1 LNRVVRVSILKL
13 RLLLILEVERIRL
26 VLAVVNWVM
35 LWLLVGLLL
44 LRVNLLVNS
53 DNDAL
58 VTIFDYLVNLLV

>member
-1 LNRVVRVSILKL
+1 
-13 RLLLILEVERIRL
+13 L

>member
-1 LNRVVRVSILKL
+1 MSILKL

-53 DNDAL
+53 DDNAL
-58 VTIFDYLVNLLV
+58 VAIFDYLVNLLV

>member
-1 LNRVVRVSILKL
+1 MSILKL
-13 RLLLILEVERIRL
+13 GLLLILEVERIRL
-26 VLAVVNWVM
+26 VLAVVNWVI

>member
-1 LNRVVRVSILKL
+1 MSILKL

-26 VLAVVNWVM
+26 VLAVVNWVI

>member
-1 LNRVVRVSILKL
+1 VSILKL
-13 RLLLILEVERIRL
+13 GLLLILEVERIRL
-26 VLAVVNWVM
+26 VLAVVNWVI

>member
-1 LNRVVRVSILKL
+1 MSILKL

-58 VTIFDYLVNLLV
+58 VAIFDYLVNLLV